1 MSSCS
6 FQTQLMSIME
16 LLAKAAISEIHRH
29 VDDNCAFMR
38 VELSRSRKDIDALK
52 RKCVMMESELRRV
65 KGRAKRRVW
74 ISGTLDR
81 YPTPLR
87 TGCVRDDDDDD
98 VIRDEDPEPILNIHQ
113 VVQVLDDKMKIPVI
127 KQERDEEERGGAER
141 DALNNSYNLEQNI
154 QPQENMESQKA
165 LSGDPEVQNTSCV
178 LTQTYAELV
187 EQVEL
192 DEGCR
197 SDLGLH
203 VKVERD
209 IKEEGNLKT
218 EGSESSMGPGDHLRY
233 ELVQRDAQLW
243 PSVPESVQREN
254 TERTFSTSI
263 FSQPDHRT
271 QMEPQKSG
279 EVNAEDQDHPTWCGE
294 GTQELGHMTHCD
306 VQSLAGVSYN
316 MLHESN
322 MPTNVFPPH
331 GGLGELGAGRKLRT
345 HRRSSVDAVK
355 RFSCSFCE
363 KSFKRFDQLKE
374 HLRSHTGE
382 KPYTCIQCG
391 RSFTKHCN
399 LIRHTAVHSGEKP
412 FLCIQC
418 GKSFTRRSSLK
429 SHQRIHSDDDTVSG
443 GNG

>member
-38 VELSRSRKDIDALK
+38 VELSRSRKDIDVLK

-74 ISGTLDR
+74 INGTLDR

-87 TGCVRDDDDDD
+87 TGCV
-98 VIRDEDPEPILNIHQ
+98 RDEDPEPILNIHQ
-113 VVQVLDDKMKIPVI
+113 VVQVLDDKIKIPVI
-127 KQERDEEERGGAER
+127 KQERDEEDRSG
-141 DALNNSYNLEQNI
+141 DALNNSYDLEQNI
-154 QPQENMESQKA
+154 QPQENMESQKT

-178 LTQTYAELV
+178 PTQTYAEL
-187 EQVEL
+187 VEL

-197 SDLGLH
+197 SDLGLQ
-203 VKVERD
+203 VKVEKD

-233 ELVQRDAQLW
+233 AVVQRDAQLW

-263 FSQPDHRT
+263 FSQPDHRS
-271 QMEPQKSG
+271 QMESG
-279 EVNAEDQDHPTWCGE
+279 QINAEDQDHPTWCGD
-294 GTQELGHMTHCD
+294 GTQELGRMTHCD
-306 VQSLAGVSYN
+306 EQSSAGVSYN
-316 MLHESN
+316 MLHEYN
-322 MPTNVFPPH
+322 TPTNVFPPH
-331 GGLGELGAGRKLRT
+331 GGLGEIGAGRKLRT
-345 HRRSSVDAVK
+345 HRRSSVDVVK

-412 FLCIQC
+412 FRCVQC

-429 SHQRIHSDDDTVSG
+429 SHQRIHSGDDTVTG

>member
-87 TGCVRDDDDDD
+87 TGCVRDDDDD

-113 VVQVLDDKMKIPVI
+113 EVVSVQDDKIRSPSI
-127 KQERDEEERGGAER
+127 KNEKEQGGGNAQFDLER
-141 DALNNSYNLEQNI
+141 LNLQHIE
-154 QPQENMESQKA
+154 PQENIESQKA
-165 LSGDPEVQNTSCV
+165 LSEDPEVQNTSFIP
-178 LTQTYAELV
+178 TQTYAELA

-192 DEGCR
+192 DEELG
-197 SDLGLH
+197 SDLGLQ
-203 VKVERD
+203 VKVEKD

-243 PSVPESVQREN
+243 PSVPEPSRDIQR
-254 TERTFSTSI
+254 FSTPNTSI
-263 FSQPDHRT
+263 FSQPDNTKPHRKNFYRVERT
-271 QMEPQKSG
+271 QNTEI
-279 EVNAEDQDHPTWCGE
+279 H
-294 GTQELGHMTHCD
+294 
-306 VQSLAGVSYN
+306 N
-316 MLHESN
+316 MLHESKTSRSLS
-322 MPTNVFPPH
+322 PAY
-331 GGLGELGAGRKLRT
+331 GGAVRRLRS
-345 HRRSSVDAVK
+345 RRRWSVDGVK
-355 RFSCSFCE
+355 QFSCSFCE
-363 KSFKRFDQLKE
+363 KSFKRFSLLKE

-382 KPYTCIQCG
+382 KPFTCTQCG
-391 RSFTKHCN
+391 RSFTKNCN
-399 LIRHTAVHSGEKP
+399 LTRHAVVHSGEKP
-412 FLCIQC
+412 FQCVQC
-418 GKSFTRRSSLK
+418 GKCFSQRSHLN
-429 SHQRIHSDDDTVSG
+429 SHQRIHSSDEDNIRSC
-443 GNG
+443 